1 MTNSFKVIYYISPSG
16 RIPVKE
22 FLDTAGTKLKTK
34 ALRILMTIEEYGLQA
49 IIPHVKKLTGTS
61 LWEIRILGGDNVRI
75 LFVTQLERQILLLHA
90 FIKKTNKT
98 PAKEIA
104 IALKRLGLT

>member
-1 MTNSFKVIYYISPSG
+1 MTVQ
-16 RIPVKE
+16 
-22 FLDTAGTKLKTK
+22 
-34 ALRILMTIEEYGLQA
+34 EYGLQA
-49 IIPHVKKLTGTS
+49 IIPHVKKLTGTP

-90 FIKKTNKT
+90 FVKKTNKT

-104 IALKRLGLT
+104 KALKRLDLT